1 MAPAIFPAVEPGSGV
16 FPQLQQLR
24 EAIASDPKLQANA
37 DTAVQAELVPRLGRD
52 GDVFVGRFY
61 WSARRA
67 DPASAL
73 GFTARTLYHDRKVHG
88 SRTYDFPEEP

>member
-1 MAPAIFPAVEPGSGV
+1 
-16 FPQLQQLR
+16 
-24 EAIASDPKLQANA
+24 
-37 DTAVQAELVPRLGRD
+37 
-52 GDVFVGRFY
+52 VGRFY